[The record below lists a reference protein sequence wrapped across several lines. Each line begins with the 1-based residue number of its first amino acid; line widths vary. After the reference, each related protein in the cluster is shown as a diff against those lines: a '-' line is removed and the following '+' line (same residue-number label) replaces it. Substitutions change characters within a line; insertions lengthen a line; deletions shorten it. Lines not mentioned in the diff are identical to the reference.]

1 MNKYEVAKINKEYA
15 EYRKNHK
22 IINNHIEIDLNDFSG
37 ETSGFSTNHVGGET
51 ASFSTKVVIIVPF
64 REPENKPGIRTEQLN
79 KFIEHYSNFGPEYNP
94 PRILIIEQSKDG
106 KKFNRGE
113 LLNIGFD
120 IAKISNPDVYIFH
133 DVDLISSEELIP
145 LYYTKPVYPT
155 HIARLWK
162 EKYNFYTF
170 FGGIVSF
177 RKKDFEK
184 SNGFPNNIFGWGLE
198 DTISYNRL
206 AINKI
211 PIITPVS
218 ENKNLIK
225 ELNPKNT
232 NDKPSAEAKK
242 ILLED
247 FETWSK
253 NGLNSIKYK
262 EIQFTEIKENVYKIK
277 VKIL

>member
-1 MNKYEVAKINKEYA
+1 MNKYQIAKINKQYGEYKKS
-15 EYRKNHK
+15 RKFNTHIDFDVKDYK
-22 IINNHIEIDLNDFSG
+22 INKEITNNNL
-37 ETSGFSTNHVGGET
+37 
-51 ASFSTKVVIIVPF
+51 VIIVPF
-64 REPENKPGIRTEQLN
+64 REPENKPSIRTEQLK
-79 KFIEHYSNFGPEYNP
+79 KFIEHYSNFGPDYNP

-106 KKFNRGE
+106 KGFNRGA

-120 IAKISNPDVYIFH
+120 IARLSNPDIYIFH

-145 LYYTKPVYPT
+145 LYYTKPLYPT

-162 EKYNFYTF
+162 EKYNFYPF

-177 RKKDFEK
+177 TEKDFEK

-198 DTISYNRL
+198 DSISYNRL
-206 AINKI
+206 VINNI

-225 ELNPKNT
+225 ELNAKPT
-232 NDKPSAEAKK
+232 NEKSSIEAKK

-247 FETWSK
+247 FKTWNK
-253 NGLNSIKYK
+253 NGINSIKYK
-262 EIQFTEIKENVYKIK
+262 QIDFKELRDNVYKIK

>member
-1 MNKYEVAKINKEYA
+1 MNKNQIFKINKQYGEYKKN
-15 EYRKNHK
+15 RKV
-22 IINNHIEIDLNDFSG
+22 NNHIEIDLQDFSSF
-37 ETSGFSTNHVGGET
+37 TTNSVGRKIRDFP
-51 ASFSTKVVIIVPF
+51 SKVVIIVPF
-64 REPENKPGIRTEQLN
+64 REPEDKPGIRTEQLN
-79 KFIEHYSNFGPEYNP
+79 KFIEHYYNFGPDYNP

-106 KKFNRGE
+106 KGFNRGA

-120 IAKISNPDVYIFH
+120 IARLSNPDIYIFH
-133 DVDLISSEELIP
+133 DVDLLSSEELIP
-145 LYYTKPVYPT
+145 LYYTKPLYPT

-177 RKKDFEK
+177 NKKDFEK

-206 AINKI
+206 VINHI

-218 ENKNLIK
+218 ENKNLII
-225 ELNPKNT
+225 EMNAKNT
-232 NDKPSAEAKK
+232 DDKPSIEAKK

-247 FETWSK
+247 FKTWDK
-253 NGLNSIKYK
+253 NGINDVKYK
-262 EIQFTEIKENVYKIK
+262 EIQFKELKENIYKIT
-277 VKIL
+277 VKLL